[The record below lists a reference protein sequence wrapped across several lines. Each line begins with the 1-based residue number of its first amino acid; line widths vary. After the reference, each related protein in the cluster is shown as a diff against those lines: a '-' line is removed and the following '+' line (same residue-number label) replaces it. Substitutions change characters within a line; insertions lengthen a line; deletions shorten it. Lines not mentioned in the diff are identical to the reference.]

1 MEFMRSLRT
10 RIDLAKIWQ
19 LSRQMIVLII
29 GALLASLGYALFLVP
44 FNIAAGGVSGISI
57 IINSFTGWPFG
68 LLFLVLNIPLL
79 ALGFYYLGRWRFL
92 GRTVVAV
99 LIFSFA
105 ADFFIANLPKWL
117 DQYPLTDDV
126 LLSAIYGG
134 IIGGIGSGLI
144 YRSGGTMAGTG
155 IVGRIW
161 QRKTGVP
168 LSQTYLYTNGII
180 ILTAGLVFG
189 WEIALY
195 SLLTLFLNGVASDYT
210 LEGPS
215 SVRTVTIITD
225 RPKEMGLALIEGLNR
240 SVSRWEITGMYTG
253 KSHDMLI
260 CTVYR
265 PQVAELKRI
274 VADIDQ
280 EAFVVIG
287 TAHQAW
293 GYGFSR
299 LKDAV
304 AD

>member
-1 MEFMRSLRT
+1 
-10 RIDLAKIWQ
+10 
-19 LSRQMIVLII
+19 MIVLII
-29 GALLASLGYALFLVP
+29 GALLAALGYALFQVP
-44 FNIAAGGVSGISI
+44 FNIAAGGVSGISVI
-57 IINSFTGWPFG
+57 VNHFTGWPVG
-68 LLFLVLNIPLL
+68 LLFFVLNIPLL

-99 LIFSFA
+99 LTFSLA
-105 ADFFIANLPKWL
+105 TDFFIANLPRWL
-117 DQYPLTDDV
+117 ENYPLSDDV

-134 IIGGIGSGLI
+134 IIGGIGGGLI

-155 IVGRIW
+155 IVGRLW

-168 LSQTYLYTNGII
+168 LSQTYFYTDGII
-180 ILTAGLVFG
+180 ILTAGIVFG

-225 RPKEMGLALIEGLNR
+225 RSEEVGLALIEGLDR

-253 KSHDMLI
+253 RTHDMLI

-265 PQVAELKRI
+265 PQVAALKRI
-274 VADIDQ
+274 VAEVDQ

-293 GYGFSR
+293 GYGFSQ
-299 LKDAV
+299 LKNGATE
-304 AD
+304 